1 MFIKKITKKAHKVEA
16 LLLRT
21 FYKFFIKPIEEKI
34 INKIRLKIVLRLI
47 KIETAPEPYFNELD
61 EEKRK
66 EIIGGEWFKYNQWMR
81 NPILNE
87 CWARVDY
94 QLYKEYI
101 LRYSKVYFREV
112 EKRVYIMQPE
122 LMKKYYSCNN

>member
-1 MFIKKITKKAHKVEA
+1 MTKINERKHKVEA

-81 NPILNE
+81 DPVLNE
-87 CWARVDY
+87 CWARVDC

-112 EKRVYIMQPE
+112 EKRVYIMKPE
-122 LMKKYYSCNN
+122 LMKKYYSHNN

>member
-1 MFIKKITKKAHKVEA
+1 MKKITEKVNKVEA

-34 INKIRLKIVLRLI
+34 INKIRLKMVLRLI

-66 EIIGGEWFKYNQWMR
+66 EIIGGEWFKYNQWMKD
-81 NPILNE
+81 PVLNE
-87 CWARVDY
+87 CWARVDC

-112 EKRVYIMQPE
+112 EKRVYNMRPE
-122 LMKKYYSCNN
+122 LMKKYYSHNN

>member
-1 MFIKKITKKAHKVEA
+1 MFIERIIKKAHKVEA

-47 KIETAPEPYFNELD
+47 KTETAPEPYFNELD

-66 EIIGGEWFKYNQWMR
+66 EIIGGEWFKYNQWIR
-81 NPILNE
+81 DPVLNE
-87 CWARVDY
+87 CWARVHW
-94 QLYKEYI
+94 QLNKEYI
-101 LRYSKVYFREV
+101 LRYSKVYYREV
-112 EKRVYIMQPE
+112 EKRVYMMRPD
-122 LMKKYYSCNN
+122 LMKKYYSHNN

>member
-1 MFIKKITKKAHKVEA
+1 MFIEKITEKAHKVEA

-21 FYKFFIKPIEEKI
+21 FYKFFIKSFEEKI

-61 EEKRK
+61 EQKRL
-66 EIIGGEWFKYNQWMR
+66 EIIGGEWFKYNQWIKD
-81 NPILNE
+81 PVLNE
-87 CWARVDY
+87 CWARVHW
-94 QLYKEYI
+94 QLNKEYI
-101 LRYSKVYFREV
+101 LRYSKVYYREV

>member
-1 MFIKKITKKAHKVEA
+1 MKKITEKVNKVEA

-66 EIIGGEWFKYNQWMR
+66 EIIGGEWFKYNQWMKD
-81 NPILNE
+81 PVLNE
-87 CWARVDY
+87 CWARVDC

-112 EKRVYIMQPE
+112 EKRVYIMKPE
-122 LMKKYYSCNN
+122 LMKKYYSHNN

>member
-1 MFIKKITKKAHKVEA
+1 MTKINERKHKVEA

-81 NPILNE
+81 DPVLNE
-87 CWARVDY
+87 CWATVDC

-112 EKRVYIMQPE
+112 EKRVYIMKPE
-122 LMKKYYSCNN
+122 LMKKYYSHNN